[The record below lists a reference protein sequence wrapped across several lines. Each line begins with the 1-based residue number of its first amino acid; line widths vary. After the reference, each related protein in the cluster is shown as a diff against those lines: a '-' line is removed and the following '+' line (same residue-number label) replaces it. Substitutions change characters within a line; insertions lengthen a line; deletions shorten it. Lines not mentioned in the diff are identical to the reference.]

1 MNKQM
6 IVVAVAGALAASSV
20 MADTVNVNVYGRIRA
35 AGEYVSGSG
44 AAGGKNGQKQMRVV
58 DNSSVLGFKG
68 TEDLGDGLTLLWQAE
83 GQLEADGDT
92 DGKLNSRNTFISLK
106 NDYGTI
112 LAGKNDTPYKQTKKG
127 VTASILEDSTA
138 EISAIFG
145 RFNASTDAG
154 KTAFYT
160 RQGSTV
166 QYISP
171 VMKGFEFK
179 IGFAP
184 DESKTS
190 ATNKTRVST
199 SLGFDHE
206 MFYVLGGFESR
217 ADAVA
222 AGKSAKAMI
231 INGGY
236 KFGKDGSVGVGY
248 EKVSSGSDD
257 QKNLYLTANYKFAE
271 KYSVGA
277 NFAKAGKAGA
287 VANSGATMISLGAN
301 YDFSKRT
308 SVTAYYAQ
316 IKNQAAGK
324 YNFGDNAID
333 QLVTGSTPKVL
344 GLGLTHKF

>member
-44 AAGGKNGQKQMRVV
+44 AAAGKNGQKQMRVV

-127 VTASILEDSTA
+127 VTAAILEDGTS
-138 EISAIFG
+138 EISAVFG
-145 RFNASTDAG
+145 KYNGGAQ
-154 KTAFYT
+154 AFYT
-160 RQGSTV
+160 RQSSTV

-184 DESKTS
+184 DEAKTS
-190 ATNKTRVST
+190 STNKTRVST

-222 AGKSAKAMI
+222 ADKSAKAMI

-236 KFGKDGSVGVGY
+236 KFGKNGSVGAGY
-248 EKVSSGSDD
+248 EQVSSDSDD
-257 QKNLYLTANYKFAE
+257 QKNLYLTANYKFDD

-277 NFAKAGKAGA
+277 NFAKAGKAGSI
-287 VANSGATMISLGAN
+287 ANSGATMISVGAN

-324 YNFGDNAID
+324 YNFGDNAIE

>member
-35 AGEYVSGSG
+35 AGEYINGTG
-44 AAGGKNGQKQMRVV
+44 AAAGKNGQKQMRVV

-83 GQLEADGDT
+83 GQLEADGDA

-145 RFNASTDAG
+145 KYNSGAQ
-154 KTAFYT
+154 AFYT
-160 RQGSTV
+160 RQASTV

-184 DESKTS
+184 DEAKT
-190 ATNKTRVST
+190 ATTTKTRVSS
-199 SLGFDHE
+199 SLGYDHE
-206 MFYVLGGFESR
+206 MFYVLAGVENR

-222 AGKSAKAMI
+222 ADKSAKAMI

-236 KFGKDGSVGVGY
+236 KFGKDGSVGVGF

-257 QKNLYLTANYKFAE
+257 QKNLFLTANYKFAE
-271 KYSVGA
+271 KYSLGA

-287 VANSGATMISLGAN
+287 IANSGATMISLGAN

-344 GLGLTHKF
+344 GLGVTHKF